1 MRRKICLVEMK
12 QVVLLKKELYVEG
25 EPEEIERWVRSKQ
38 FDEAALQ
45 WRETIEHVET
55 SPSEADV
62 LELPEDDGFN
72 TLRFIQKPNI
82 YRLQPSK
89 EGHVKNQR

>member
-25 EPEEIERWVRSKQ
+25 EPEKIERWVRSKQ

-55 SPSEADV
+55 SPAEADV
-62 LELPEDDGFN
+62 LELPDDDGLN

>member
-55 SPSEADV
+55 SPAEADV
-62 LELPEDDGFN
+62 LELPEEDGFN

>member
-1 MRRKICLVEMK
+1 MPRKICLVEMK

-25 EPEEIERWVRSKQ
+25 EPEKIERWVRSKQ

-55 SPSEADV
+55 SPAEADV

>member
-12 QVVLLKKELYVEG
+12 QVVLLKKEFYVEG
-25 EPEEIERWVRSKQ
+25 EPEEVERWVRSKQ
-38 FDEAALQ
+38 FDETSLK

-55 SPSEADV
+55 SPAEADV
-62 LELPEDDGFN
+62 MELPEDDGLN
-72 TLRFIQKPNI
+72 SLRFIQKPTI

-89 EGHVKNQR
+89 EGRVKDQR

>member
-25 EPEEIERWVRSKQ
+25 EPEEVERWVRSKQ
-38 FDEAALQ
+38 FDETSLK

-55 SPSEADV
+55 SPVEADV
-62 LELPEDDGFN
+62 MELPEDDGLN
-72 TLRFIQKPNI
+72 SLRFIQKPTI

-89 EGHVKNQR
+89 EGRVKDQR

>member
-25 EPEEIERWVRSKQ
+25 EPEKIERWVRSKQ

-55 SPSEADV
+55 SLAEADV

>member
-1 MRRKICLVEMK
+1 MRKICLVELK

-25 EPEEIERWVRSKQ
+25 EPEEVERWMRSKQ
-38 FDEAALQ
+38 FDETALQ

-55 SPSEADV
+55 SPMEADV

-72 TLRFIQKPNI
+72 SLRCIQNPTI
-82 YRLQPSK
+82 YRLQPSPK
-89 EGHVKNQR
+89 GRVKNQR

>member
-1 MRRKICLVEMK
+1 MPRKICLVEMK

-55 SPSEADV
+55 SPAEADV

-82 YRLQPSK
+82 YRLQPAK

>member
-1 MRRKICLVEMK
+1 MK
-12 QVVLLKKELYVEG
+12 QVVFLKKELYVEG

-55 SPSEADV
+55 SPAEADG
-62 LELPEDDGFN
+62 LELPEDDGLN

>member
-55 SPSEADV
+55 SPAEADV

-82 YRLQPSK
+82 YRLQPAK

>member
-1 MRRKICLVEMK
+1 MPRKICLVEMK

-55 SPSEADV
+55 SPAEADV

-82 YRLQPSK
+82 YRLRPSK

>member
-55 SPSEADV
+55 SPMEADV

-72 TLRFIQKPNI
+72 TLRFIQKPTI
-82 YRLQPSK
+82 YRLQPSPK
-89 EGHVKNQR
+89 GRVKNQR

>member
-1 MRRKICLVEMK
+1 MPRKICLVEMK

-55 SPSEADV
+55 SPAEADV
-62 LELPEDDGFN
+62 LELPEDDGLN
-72 TLRFIQKPNI
+72 TLRFIQKPSI

>member
-25 EPEEIERWVRSKQ
+25 EPEKIERWVRSKQ

-55 SPSEADV
+55 SPAEADV